1 MDVFDAAAFGIG
13 APEAAALDPQQRLV
27 LECTAELL
35 LGSASGPRSGSDSSG
50 SSALTLPHPPTAIA
64 AQRLSGPGSDM
75 LVGAFVG
82 VSSADYNKLSL
93 RYGAQASPGAGAGA
107 GGGAVT
113 AFSATGVSLSVAA
126 GRLAFTFNLR
136 GPAMTID
143 TGEGD

>member
-1 MDVFDAAAFGIG
+1 MFDAAAFGIG
-13 APEAAALDPQQRLV
+13 APEAAALDPQQRLL

-35 LGSASGPRSGSDSSG
+35 RGSASGPRSSG
-50 SSALTLPHPPTAIA
+50 SGTLEPHGGTVSV
-64 AQRLSGPGSDM
+64 AQRLGGPGSDM

-93 RYGAQASPGAGAGA
+93 RYGVQASLGARA
-107 GGGAVT
+107 GGGGAAVT